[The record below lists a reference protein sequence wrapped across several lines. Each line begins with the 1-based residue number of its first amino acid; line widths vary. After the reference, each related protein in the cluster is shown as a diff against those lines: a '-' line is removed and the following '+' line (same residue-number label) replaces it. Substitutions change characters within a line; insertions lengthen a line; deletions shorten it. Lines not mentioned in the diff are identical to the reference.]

1 MKLLLVEQILLLI
14 LGCKNKSV
22 IPLKA
27 LNMGRQKTV
36 ILHLLVF
43 SLRSPIQPHFAN
55 YNAIQYLI
63 EQRFNLTTS
72 FKH

>member
-1 MKLLLVEQILLLI
+1 M
-14 LGCKNKSV
+14 
-22 IPLKA
+22 IPLAA

-63 EQRFNLTTS
+63 EQRFNLTAS